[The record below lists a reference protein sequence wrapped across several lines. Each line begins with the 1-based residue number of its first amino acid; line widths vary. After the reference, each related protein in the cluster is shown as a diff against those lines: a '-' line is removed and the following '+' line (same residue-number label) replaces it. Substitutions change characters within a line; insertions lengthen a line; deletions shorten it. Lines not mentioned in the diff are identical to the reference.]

1 MHIKKNRS
9 KERYKQYKQVPVL
22 LSSLFVCLRSVFL
35 TTIPPLIWPIP
46 AQVESSSKNIWKI
59 MPFKKVGGKMS
70 LEFEPSSPENK
81 TCNWSTNT
89 VLQFDWS
96 GYHPISNEFLIMTTS
111 STFRNR
117 ASCFAVI
124 LYAILNF
131 YGSFHTATDS
141 QPTSYSQLN
150 SAHICNRHGLL
161 QELVF
166 FFILSRLKRS

>member
-1 MHIKKNRS
+1 
-9 KERYKQYKQVPVL
+9 
-22 LSSLFVCLRSVFL
+22 
-35 TTIPPLIWPIP
+35 
-46 AQVESSSKNIWKI
+46 
-59 MPFKKVGGKMS
+59 
-70 LEFEPSSPENK
+70 
-81 TCNWSTNT
+81 
-89 VLQFDWS
+89 
-96 GYHPISNEFLIMTTS
+96 MTTS

-161 QELVF
+161 QELF
-166 FFILSRLKRS
+166 FFHFVPLKKKLGALRCQGSSSEKTPTELVVMNLIKLLSSQYK

>member
-1 MHIKKNRS
+1 
-9 KERYKQYKQVPVL
+9 
-22 LSSLFVCLRSVFL
+22 
-35 TTIPPLIWPIP
+35 
-46 AQVESSSKNIWKI
+46 
-59 MPFKKVGGKMS
+59 MPFKKAGGKMS

-117 ASCFAVI
+117 VSCFAVI
-124 LYAILNF
+124 LYDILNF

-150 SAHICNRHGLL
+150 SAHIYNRHGLL

-166 FFILSRLKRS
+166 FHFVPLKKKLGVLGVKDLPVKRHPLSLWSWTWLNSHRVNTSSLPCLSESYWKPISK

>member
-1 MHIKKNRS
+1 
-9 KERYKQYKQVPVL
+9 
-22 LSSLFVCLRSVFL
+22 
-35 TTIPPLIWPIP
+35 
-46 AQVESSSKNIWKI
+46 
-59 MPFKKVGGKMS
+59 MPFKKAGGKMS
-70 LEFEPSSPENK
+70 LEFEPSSQENK

-124 LYAILNF
+124 LYALLNF
-131 YGSFHTATDS
+131 YGSFHTATDA

-150 SAHICNRHGLL
+150 SAHIYNRHGLL

-166 FFILSRLKRS
+166 FSFCPA

>member
-46 AQVESSSKNIWKI
+46 ARVESSAKNIWKI
-59 MPFKKVGGKMS
+59 MPFKKAGGKMS

-124 LYAILNF
+124 LYDILNF

-150 SAHICNRHGLL
+150 SAHICTGTVFYRNL
-161 QELVF
+161 F